1 MAEAKDFLNPN
12 SMLTPGIAGSITMM
26 IANALWINF
35 GLEPK
40 YTALMLCLLLGLVVL
55 AELKVP
61 LWQKPVYYIINV
73 LIIFSV
79 SAGTNV
85 VGMTAN
91 NTDLASQTTPVAEE
105 QLAVSVRSSN
115 ISGFFINSAMADE
128 DEESSKKLTSKDNKF
143 RHNTK
148 KAAPAKEETTK
159 ITKSKQ
165 QPSEK
170 SNRKSRKFFQS
181 WF

>member
-1 MAEAKDFLNPN
+1 MTEVKDFLNPN
-12 SMLTPGIAGSITMM
+12 SMITPGVAGSITMM
-26 IANALWINF
+26 IANTLWVNF

-61 LWQKPVYYIINV
+61 LWQKPVYYILNV
-73 LIIFSV
+73 LIIYSV

-91 NTDLASQTTPVAEE
+91 SSNLASQTTQITEE
-105 QLAVSVRSSN
+105 AVAVSLQLPSIHN
-115 ISGFFINSAMADE
+115 FFINSAMAKQL
-128 DEESSKKLTSKDNKF
+128 STQKSKSASNQDTIKSASIKLT
-143 RHNTK
+143 TTT
-148 KAAPAKEETTK
+148 ETA
-159 ITKSKQ
+159 KSKLK
-165 QPSEK
+165 PSEK
-170 SNRKSRKFFQS
+170 SKRKGRKFFQS